1 MIKPLLKEFEAPI
14 LTIARDNRLPR
25 TIAGKTRRVYDIV
38 STVYPLST
46 YCFHS
51 RAHKLAL
58 EMSGIRNGM
67 RVLEVAT
74 GSGEMF
80 RRLVRAN
87 KHGSTVGVDLSPNMV
102 SKTLRQVRSEY
113 PSVTSHCQA
122 VDARYLPFADGVYD
136 AVVCCYLL
144 ELLSTPDIILTL
156 EEIRRVLRPGGTL
169 TLVNIGVNG
178 RIFTNLYRFA
188 ANLAPAFWGRS
199 VDGRVNELVHACRL
213 QIYDERHVRQSGYH
227 SRVLAARKG

>member
-1 MIKPLLKEFEAPI
+1 MIKPLLKEFEAPF
-14 LTIARDNRLPR
+14 LTITRDNRLPR
-25 TIAGKTRRVYDIV
+25 TIAGKTRRVYDFL

-51 RAHKLAL
+51 RAHKIAL

-87 KHGSTVGVDLSPNMV
+87 RHGATVGVDLSPNMA
-102 SKTLRQVRSEY
+102 SKTYRQMRAEY
-113 PSVTSHCQA
+113 PGVDAHCQA

-144 ELLSTPDIILTL
+144 ELLSTADIILTL

-178 RIFTNLYRFA
+178 PIFNKLYRA
-188 ANLAPAFWGRS
+188 AAHLAPAFWGRS
-199 VDGRVNELVHACRL
+199 VDGRVNELVGACRL
-213 QIYDERHVRQSGYH
+213 HIYDERHVRQSGYH
-227 SRVLAARKG
+227 SRILAARKG

>member
-14 LTIARDNRLPR
+14 LTITRDNRLPR
-25 TIAGKTRRVYDIV
+25 TIAGKTRRIYDIL

-51 RAHKLAL
+51 KAHKMAL
-58 EMSGIRNGM
+58 EVSGIRNGM

-80 RRLVRAN
+80 RRLVRTN
-87 KHGSTVGVDLSPNMV
+87 RHGATVGVDLSPNMA
-102 SKTLRQVRSEY
+102 SKTFRQVRAEY
-113 PSVTSHCQA
+113 PDATSHCQA
-122 VDARYLPFADGVYD
+122 VDARYLPFADGAYD

-144 ELLSTPDIILTL
+144 ELLSTPDIALTL

-169 TLVNIGVNG
+169 TLVNIGLNG
-178 RIFTNLYRFA
+178 PIFTQLYRIA
-188 ANLAPAFWGRS
+188 GSLAPAFWGRS
-199 VDGRVNELVHACRL
+199 VDGRVDDLVRACRL
-213 QIYDERHVRQSGYH
+213 QIYDERHVCQRGYH